1 MPVKFRVTQR
11 NSRIPP
17 STHTFTKS
25 RQTRSKIHRQKLCS
39 TEQRREKRPS
49 VDRKSSVTIN
59 NMEDVYRR
67 RLHFVWIFLK
77 DYRQIRGQQ
86 RARMRRERR
95 NGLAHISSAHWLP
108 ANFPYE
114 PITLRT
120 NQASL
125 ERHQVKLLR
134 PIFSL
139 SPRLP
144 SRVSLKVR
152 FTMAIHPLCGI
163 RLALAVRRRLRNVE
177 SFLGS
182 KRRLFAR
189 KNREFTEGERERER
203 VENEVESRRFQR
215 HRSEIRQFGS
225 HSSHPANSYGANTR
239 NSLWII
245 TKIPDILAYKP
256 C

>member
-1 MPVKFRVTQR
+1 MD
-11 NSRIPP
+11 
-17 STHTFTKS
+17 
-25 RQTRSKIHRQKLCS
+25 
-39 TEQRREKRPS
+39 RES
-49 VDRKSSVTIN
+49 NITIN
-59 NMEDVYRR
+59 NMEEYVQATFASD
-67 RLHFVWIFLK
+67 IFLK
-77 DYRQIRGQQ
+77 DYRQIRGNK

-95 NGLAHISSAHWLP
+95 NGLAHISPAHWLP
-108 ANFPYE
+108 ANFPEE

-139 SPRLP
+139 PPRLP

-152 FTMAIHPLCGI
+152 FTMAIHPLCGDESAPRSPSAAGLKRGIISRVKEAFI
-163 RLALAVRRRLRNVE
+163 REEE
-177 SFLGS
+177 SRIHV
-182 KRRLFAR
+182 K
-189 KNREFTEGERERER
+189 RERVRES

-215 HRSEIRQFGS
+215 HRSGIRQFGS

>member
-1 MPVKFRVTQR
+1 M
-11 NSRIPP
+11 
-17 STHTFTKS
+17 
-25 RQTRSKIHRQKLCS
+25 
-39 TEQRREKRPS
+39 
-49 VDRKSSVTIN
+49 
-59 NMEDVYRR
+59 YRR
-67 RLHFVWIFLK
+67 RLHRIFLK

-108 ANFPYE
+108 ANFPQE

-189 KNREFTEGERERER
+189 KNREFTEGERERESGERSR
-203 VENEVESRRFQR
+203 VTSVPTTS
-215 HRSEIRQFGS
+215 IRDQTVWQPFVTSGEQLRGEYS
-225 HSSHPANSYGANTR
+225 KFIVDYYQNS
-239 NSLWII
+239 
-245 TKIPDILAYKP
+245 
-256 C
+256 

>member
-1 MPVKFRVTQR
+1 
-11 NSRIPP
+11 
-17 STHTFTKS
+17 
-25 RQTRSKIHRQKLCS
+25 
-39 TEQRREKRPS
+39 
-49 VDRKSSVTIN
+49 
-59 NMEDVYRR
+59 
-67 RLHFVWIFLK
+67 
-77 DYRQIRGQQ
+77 
-86 RARMRRERR
+86 MRRERR
-95 NGLAHISSAHWLP
+95 NGLAHISPAHWLP
-108 ANFPYE
+108 ANFPEE

-152 FTMAIHPLCGI
+152 FTMAIHPLCGDESAPRSPSAAGLKRGIISRVKEAFI
-163 RLALAVRRRLRNVE
+163 REEE
-177 SFLGS
+177 SRIHV
-182 KRRLFAR
+182 K
-189 KNREFTEGERERER
+189 RERVRES

-215 HRSEIRQFGS
+215 HRSGIRQFGS